1 MRLSSTTRTRENI
14 NGGNLFDCPQDY
26 TKQFRN
32 SLVRHLVP
40 RTMELLI
47 REQLLCNLACRSD
60 HSETTMEELL
70 VFPFLEQFRI
80 VNWLDT
86 QRVVTQI
93 SWFKALLECWSESFA
108 FCSIPPSSGKQNL
121 QGTRCNDERHPKQR

>member
-1 MRLSSTTRTRENI
+1 MRLSSTKWTRENT
-14 NGGNLFDCPQDY
+14 NGGNLFDCPQDN

-32 SLVRHLVP
+32 SVCHLVP

-47 REQLLCNLACRSD
+47 REQLLCNLASRSD

-80 VNWLDT
+80 VNRLDA

-93 SWFKALLECWSESFA
+93 SWFKPLLECWSESFA
-108 FCSIPPSSGKQNL
+108 FCSIPPSSGK
-121 QGTRCNDERHPKQR
+121 